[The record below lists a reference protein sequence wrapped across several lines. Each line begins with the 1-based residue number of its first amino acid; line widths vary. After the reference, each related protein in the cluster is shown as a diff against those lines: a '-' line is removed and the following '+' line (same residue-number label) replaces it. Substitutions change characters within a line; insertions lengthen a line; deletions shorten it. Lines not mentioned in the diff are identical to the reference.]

1 MIYHGLILI
10 QEVNPLISSKL
21 PKIFYGGDY
30 NPEQWDEATH
40 QEDLRMFKIAG
51 IDIAT
56 INVFS
61 WAKNQPDEVTYH
73 FEWLDELID
82 SLYESGV
89 YVCLATSTGAHPA
102 WMATKYPDVLR
113 VDRDGR
119 KRKFGGR
126 HNSCPNSPTYRL
138 YSERIASK
146 LAERYQDHPAVL
158 VWHVSNE
165 YGGECYCDNCER
177 AFRVWLKQ
185 RYQNLDTLNKAWN
198 TAFWG
203 HTFYDWDEIVLPSNL
218 SEEWGERRTN
228 FQGISLDYSRFNSDS
243 MLACYKMEY
252 DAIKRY
258 IPDSVV
264 TTNLMGFFK
273 QLDYFKWAKHMDI
286 VSWDSYPSLTTPP
299 SETAMANDLMRGL
312 KDGMPFM
319 LMEQTPSQQNWQPYN
334 SLKRPG
340 VMRLQSYQ
348 TVAHGADTVMFF
360 QLRRS
365 IGACEKYHGAV
376 IEHVGHENTRVFREV
391 TQLGQEL
398 AKLGDRTIDS
408 RVESKV
414 AILFDWENWWAIE
427 KSSGPS
433 VALNYVE
440 QIHKYY
446 AAFYRQNIQVDM
458 ISVDTDLSSYEVVV
472 APVLYMVKPGF
483 ANKLETFTKNGGTFV
498 TTFFSGVVNE
508 NDLVTVGGYPGELR
522 DLLGIWVEEIDAL
535 FPDQKNKMIVKNAYG
550 KLSGE
555 YECGLLCDLLHTEG
569 AEVIAEYGEDF
580 YQGMPSLTRNV
591 FGLGEAYYVASDPE
605 ISFLDGLVDKI
616 AADKGIEQTLVTP
629 DGVEVSRRVK
639 DGISYLFV
647 LNFNKE
653 ACSYDLGD
661 VQVENLLTGT
671 ALQGT
676 IQIEGRGV
684 QILQVK

>member
-1 MIYHGLILI
+1 MI
-10 QEVNPLISSKL
+10 STKL
-21 PKIFYGGDY
+21 PKMFYGGDY
-30 NPEQWDEATH
+30 NPEQWDQATH
-40 QEDLRMFKIAG
+40 QEDLRMFKLAG

-61 WAKNQPDEVTYH
+61 WAKNQPDEITYN
-73 FEWLDELID
+73 FGWLDELID

-102 WMATKYPDVLR
+102 WMATKYPDILR
-113 VDRDGR
+113 VDKDGR

-138 YSERIASK
+138 YSERIADK
-146 LAERYQDHPAVL
+146 LAERYKDHPAVL

-165 YGGECYCDNCER
+165 YGGDCYCDNCER
-177 AFRVWLKQ
+177 AFRVWLKEK
-185 RYQNLDTLNKAWN
+185 YQTLDQLNTAWN

-218 SEEWGERRTN
+218 SEEWGDRSTN

-243 MLACYKMEY
+243 MLNCYKLEY
-252 DAIKRY
+252 NAIKKHV
-258 IPDSVV
+258 PESVV

-273 QLDYFKWAKHMDI
+273 QLDYFKWAKYMDI
-286 VSWDSYPSLTTPP
+286 ISWDSYPSLTTPP

-391 TQLGQEL
+391 AQLGKEL
-398 AKLGDRTIDS
+398 QRIGDRLLDS
-408 RVESKV
+408 RADAKA
-414 AILFDWENWWAIE
+414 AIVFDWDNWWAIE
-427 KSSGPS
+427 KSSGPTI
-433 VALNYVE
+433 ALNYVQ

-446 AAFYRQNIQVDM
+446 ASFYNRNVQVDM
-458 ISVDTDLSSYEVVV
+458 VSVDTDLSAYDLVV

-483 ANKLETFTKNGGTFV
+483 AEKLEAFVENGGTFL
-498 TTFFSGVVNE
+498 TTFFSGIVNE

-522 DLLGIWVEEIDAL
+522 KMLGIWVEEIDAL
-535 FPDQKNKMIVKNAYG
+535 FPDQKNKIVLKDKFG
-550 KLSGE
+550 KLQGS
-555 YECGLLCDLLHTEG
+555 YECGMLCDLLHTEG

-580 YQGMPSLTRNV
+580 YKGMPAVTRHT
-591 FGLGEAYYVASDPE
+591 FGKGEAYYVATDPE
-605 ISFLDGLVDKI
+605 QGFLDELIEKI
-616 AADKGIEQTLVTP
+616 TTDKGIQPNLSAP
-629 DGVEVSRRVK
+629 SGVEVSRRVK

-647 LNFNKE
+647 LNHNTE
-653 ACSYDLGD
+653 AVSYDLGQLKAED
-661 VQVENLLTGT
+661 LISGNQLSGT
-671 ALQGT
+671 VS
-676 IQIEGRGV
+676 IEGRDV
-684 QILQVK
+684 QILEVK

>member
-1 MIYHGLILI
+1 
-10 QEVNPLISSKL
+10 
-21 PKIFYGGDY
+21 
-30 NPEQWDEATH
+30 
-40 QEDLRMFKIAG
+40 
-51 IDIAT
+51 
-56 INVFS
+56 
-61 WAKNQPDEVTYH
+61 
-73 FEWLDELID
+73 
-82 SLYESGV
+82 
-89 YVCLATSTGAHPA
+89 
-102 WMATKYPDVLR
+102 MATKYPDILR
-113 VDRDGR
+113 VDKDGR

-138 YSERIASK
+138 YSERIADK
-146 LAERYQDHPAVL
+146 LAERYKDHPAVL

-165 YGGECYCDNCER
+165 YGGDCYCDNCER
-177 AFRVWLKQ
+177 AFRVWLKEK
-185 RYQNLDTLNKAWN
+185 YQTLDQLNTAWN

-218 SEEWGERRTN
+218 SEEWGDRSTN

-243 MLACYKMEY
+243 MLNCYKLEY
-252 DAIKRY
+252 NAIKKHV
-258 IPDSVV
+258 PESVV

-273 QLDYFKWAKHMDI
+273 QLDYFKWAKYMDI
-286 VSWDSYPSLTTPP
+286 ISWDSYPSLTTPP

-391 TQLGQEL
+391 AQLGEEL
-398 AKLGDRTIDS
+398 QRIGDRLLDS
-408 RVESKV
+408 RADAKA
-414 AILFDWENWWAIE
+414 AIVFDWDNWWAIE
-427 KSSGPS
+427 KSSGPTI
-433 VALNYVE
+433 ALNYVQ

-446 AAFYRQNIQVDM
+446 ASFYNRNVQVDM
-458 ISVDTDLSSYEVVV
+458 VSVDTDLSAYDLVV

-483 ANKLETFTKNGGTFV
+483 AEKLEAFVENGGTFL
-498 TTFFSGVVNE
+498 TTFFSGIVNE

-522 DLLGIWVEEIDAL
+522 KMLGIWVEEIDAL
-535 FPDQKNKMIVKNAYG
+535 FPDQKNKIVLKDKFG
-550 KLSGE
+550 KLQGS
-555 YECGLLCDLLHTEG
+555 YECGMLCDLLHTEG

-580 YQGMPSLTRNV
+580 YKGMPAVTRHT
-591 FGLGEAYYVASDPE
+591 FGKGEAYYVATDPE
-605 ISFLDGLVDKI
+605 QGFLDELIEKI
-616 AADKGIEQTLVTP
+616 TTDKGIQPNLSAP
-629 DGVEVSRRVK
+629 SGVEVSRRVK

-647 LNFNKE
+647 LNHNTE
-653 ACSYDLGD
+653 AVSYDLGQLKAED
-661 VQVENLLTGT
+661 LISGNQLSGT
-671 ALQGT
+671 VS
-676 IQIEGRGV
+676 IEGRDV
-684 QILQVK
+684 HILEVK